1 MSSLYQKNINY
12 FINEKRT
19 NFINAEKIKLLF
31 VKHIS
36 DIGIELNQDSM
47 YFVTNSD
54 DGEKIILLNASL
66 KYVYSLN
73 NENGSIEVSKG
84 NLIGVN
90 ASPIKYQTN
99 VIDDTLNYKYEQLQ
113 LIFDNE
119 TLNFKIDLTK
129 DEYKC
134 DKDELYSQLLNLIK

>member
-1 MSSLYQKNINY
+1 MSSLYQKNIKY

-54 DGEKIILLNASL
+54 DGEKIILLNESL

-119 TLNFKIDLTK
+119 KLNFEINLTK
-129 DEYKC
+129 DEYKG